1 MNNSKNNTTNMES
14 RTTPW
19 SAVDFY
25 KGLTEHNKLAKSKNF
40 VFARVS
46 GLEGM
51 VEAIGKMQSSPN
63 FVMVADNAAG
73 YTELEP
79 TPHYRNMNTVFLAMR
94 HKVGDMEAR
103 QRCLDTIKE
112 LNRQFCSKLLM
123 QKTLLQENAQYLDPR
138 INLQEA
144 PSHLVPGTAICMFE
158 VAIDTYVDMSFNPEE
173 WE

>member
-1 MNNSKNNTTNMES
+1 MENRKS
-14 RTTPW
+14 AW

-25 KGLTEHNKLAKSKNF
+25 RGLTEHNRLAKEKHF

-46 GLEGM
+46 GLEGLQ
-51 VEAIGKMQSSPN
+51 EAIARMQSTAA

-79 TPHYRNMNTVFLAMR
+79 TPHYRSMNTVFLAMR
-94 HKVGDMEAR
+94 HAMGDMTAR
-103 QRCLDTIKE
+103 ETCLKTIKE

-144 PSHLVPGTAICMFE
+144 PSHLIPGTAICMFE
-158 VAIDTYVDMSFNPEE
+158 VAVDTYVDMSYNPEE
-173 WE
+173 WDD